1 MYKAI
6 TDEMKLKI
14 AKLEADGYK
23 VDIITNFD
31 EEGWSKHLKCHR
43 GLMAMAASLGGSI
56 GRGKSPSEFTT
67 TEFKVT
73 KINASDSQ

>member
-1 MYKAI
+1 MDKTM

-23 VDIITNFD
+23 VEIIKSFD

-43 GLMAMAASLGGSI
+43 GLMVMAAAIGGSI
-56 GRGKSPSEFTT
+56 GPGKSPSEFTK
-67 TEFKVT
+67 TEFKIT
-73 KINASDSQ
+73 KINASGQQ